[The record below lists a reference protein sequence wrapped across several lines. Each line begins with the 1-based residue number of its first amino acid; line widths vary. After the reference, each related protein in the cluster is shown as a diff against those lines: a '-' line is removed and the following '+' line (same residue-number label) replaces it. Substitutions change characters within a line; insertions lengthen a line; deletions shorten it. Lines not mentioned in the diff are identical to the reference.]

1 MRKSLLTTFFFL
13 FICLCASSQAA
24 DTAFASVRYTLKH
37 IMDTTQPE
45 NPLISKM
52 VLQLGK
58 NMSNYTRDNTPVA
71 GRDSVRNVV
80 VSDVARS
87 VSVSGGNIS
96 VVGGMP
102 LQGGPSPFATLG
114 NYYKD
119 MNTSKMAYMQFAGG
133 KVFSIEENTPVIN
146 WTITQDAKEI
156 QGLQCQKAI
165 GDFKGRTYEAW
176 FCSSLPY
183 SNGPWKL
190 GGLPGLIIEASDT
203 KKEVVFQFVGYENI
217 TKKAP
222 VIEIP
227 ATALKTTPKEF
238 KQYQDAL
245 QRDRDAGISNNASA
259 GGAIIAV
266 RGTMISSGTL
276 TGPDG
281 KPVKPRQMNNPI
293 EKADK

>member
-1 MRKSLLTTFFFL
+1 MRKLVFTTFSL
-13 FICLCASSQAA
+13 AVLSLYASAQVA
-24 DTAFASVRYTLKH
+24 DTAFAKVKYTLKH

-58 NMSNYTRDNTPVA
+58 NMSNYTRDNSAIPGA
-71 GRDSVRNVV
+71 SGGNLV
-80 VSDVARS
+80 VSDVAIS
-87 VSVSGGNIS
+87 NINTSSGTVTLNAAPRNS
-96 VVGGMP
+96 
-102 LQGGPSPFATLG
+102 GPSPFASLG

-133 KVFSIEENTPVIN
+133 KVFSVEENTPVIN

-165 GDFKGRTYEAW
+165 GNFKGRTYEAW

-217 TKKAP
+217 TEKPP

-227 ATALKTTPKEF
+227 ATAVKTTPKEF

-245 QRDRDAGISNNASA
+245 ERDRQAGITNNTAA
-259 GGAIIAV
+259 GATGGMIVV
-266 RGTMISSGTL
+266 RGTMAAGAV
-276 TGPDG
+276 GPDG
-281 KPVKPRQMNNPI
+281 KPMKMRQMNNPI
-293 EKADK
+293 EKSDK

>member
-1 MRKSLLTTFFFL
+1 MRKLLLTTFSLVLIAFY
-13 FICLCASSQAA
+13 SSAQVA
-24 DTAFASVRYTLKH
+24 DTAFASVRYTLRH
-37 IMDTTQPE
+37 VMDTTQPD
-45 NPLISKM
+45 NPLVNNM
-52 VLQLGK
+52 VLLLGK
-58 NMSNYTRDNTPVA
+58 NMSNYTRDARPQA
-71 GRDSVRNVV
+71 GAGNVV
-80 VSDVARS
+80 VSDVART
-87 VSVSGGNIS
+87 VTVNGGLIT
-96 VVGGMP
+96 GGTIP
-102 LQGGPSPFATLG
+102 VQGATSPFATLG

-133 KVFSIEENTPVIN
+133 KVFSVEENTPTIN

-156 QGLQCQKAI
+156 QGLQCQKAT

-203 KKEVVFQFVGYENI
+203 KKEVVFQFVSYENI
-217 TKKAP
+217 TEKPP

-227 ATALKTTPKEF
+227 ATAVKTTPKEF

-245 QRDRDAGISNNASA
+245 QRDREAGITNNNV
-259 GGAIIAV
+259 GGATGAVISV
-266 RGTMISSGTL
+266 RGSISAGTL

-281 KPVKPRQMNNPI
+281 KPVKMRQMNNPI